1 MKVKELFNLSLKYV
15 VSYRRRYRFLFSAL
29 VLGFCIISVIG
40 SLKDGMA
47 DAIYYSAQNHY
58 SGDIIIAGFEKELEA
73 DHHIYAETVPLIRQK
88 IEEAEINPD
97 KEILRT
103 MQNNADN
110 IIYYNGNAV
119 PLKYVV
125 GVDWDA
131 EADYFGSLTFVEG
144 GPPSGFDDGTIL
156 ISAPVAAYVG
166 AHIGDLVLM
175 ETETLY
181 GQKNTTFFTIG
192 GIVDDR
198 SLFGYYKSFVSR
210 RALNAVIGFAADDCS
225 TIGLFFKDRP
235 GVEAKRKKLQAA
247 LEGVVPLRPLVY
259 DRQAFSDEQDWNWT
273 GVMFFLLTVPVY
285 VSEVT
290 QILQALN
297 IIAYFLYVM
306 MLLIILVSAGV
317 TYRLILHERTKE
329 IGTMRAVGFYA
340 KDIRRVLLVEAFFL
354 ATVSLV
360 TGLFITLFIN
370 WVVSRLSFSWFPS
383 FEIFLKNGRLLAM
396 YNPFATAFNV
406 TAIYAILFLAVYTPS
421 FSLSR
426 GPLPEMLSGA
436 AKG

>member
-1 MKVKELFNLSLKYV
+1 MRVTELCKLSLNYV
-15 VSYRRRYRFLFSAL
+15 VSYRRRYLFLFSAL

-58 SGDIIIAGFEKELEA
+58 SGDIIIAGFEKELDA
-73 DHHIYAETVPLIRQK
+73 DQHIYAETIPLIRQK
-88 IEEAEINPD
+88 IEESGIAPD
-97 KEILRT
+97 KIVLRT
-103 MQNNADN
+103 LENNTDN
-110 IIYYNGNAV
+110 TIYFNGTAV

-131 EADYFGSLTFVEG
+131 EIDYFNSLNFTEGS
-144 GPPSGFDDGTIL
+144 PSPDFDDGTIL
-156 ISAPVAAYVG
+156 ISTPVAAYIG
-166 AHIGDLVLM
+166 ARLGDLVLL

-181 GQKNTTFFTIG
+181 GQKNTAFFTIG
-192 GIVDDR
+192 GVVDDR

-210 RALNAVIGFAADDCS
+210 RALNTVIGFAADDCS
-225 TIGLFFKDRP
+225 TVGLFFGKRA
-235 GVEAKRKKLQAA
+235 GIESKRKKLQAI
-247 LEGVVPLRPLVY
+247 LEDVVPLRPLVH
-259 DRQAFSDEQDWNWT
+259 DRDGFSDQQDWKWT
-273 GVMFFLLTVPVY
+273 GVMFFLLTIPVY

-297 IIAYFLYVM
+297 IIAYFLYIM

-329 IGTMRAVGFYA
+329 IGTMRTLGFYE
-340 KDIRRVLLVEAFFL
+340 KDIRRVLLVESFIL

-360 TGLFITLFIN
+360 TGFCLTLFVN
-370 WVVSRLSFSWFPS
+370 WIVSRLSFSWFPS
-383 FEIFLKNGRLLAM
+383 FEIFLKNGRLQSL
-396 YNPFATAFNV
+396 YNPLMVALNIA
-406 TAIYAILFLAVYTPS
+406 AIYIILITAVYVPS
-421 FSLSR
+421 FRLSR

-436 AKG
+436 GKG

>member
-1 MKVKELFNLSLKYV
+1 MKVTELCKLSLKYV
-15 VSYRRRYRFLFSAL
+15 VSYKRRYLFLFSAL
-29 VLGFCIISVIG
+29 ALGFCIISVIG

-58 SGDIIIAGFEKELEA
+58 SGDIIIAGFEKEINA
-73 DHHIYAETVPLIRQK
+73 DQHIYAETIPLLRQK
-88 IEEAEINPD
+88 IEESDIEPD
-97 KEILRT
+97 KIVLRT
-103 MQNNADN
+103 LENSADN
-110 IIYYNGNAV
+110 TIYYNGTAV

-131 EADYFGSLTFVEG
+131 EIDYFNSLNFTEG
-144 GPPSGFDDGTIL
+144 NPSPDFDDGTIL
-156 ISAPVAAYVG
+156 ISAPVAAYIG
-166 AHIGDLVLM
+166 AHAGDLVLL

-181 GQKNTTFFTIG
+181 GQKNTAFFTIG

-210 RALNAVIGFAADDCS
+210 RALNAVIGFAAGDCS
-225 TIGLFFKDRP
+225 TVGMFFDNP
-235 GVEAKRKKLQAA
+235 AGVESKRKKLQSL

-259 DRQAFSDEQDWNWT
+259 DRDGFSDLKDWNWT
-273 GVMFFLLTVPVY
+273 GVMFFLLTIPVY

-329 IGTMRAVGFYA
+329 IGTMRALGFYE
-340 KDIRRVLLVEAFFL
+340 KDIRRVLRFESFIL

-360 TGLFITLFIN
+360 TGFCFTLFFN
-370 WVVSRLSFSWFPS
+370 WIISRLSFSWFPS

-396 YNPFATAFNV
+396 YNPLVVSLNV
-406 TAIYAILFLAVYTPS
+406 AAIYAILLTAVYVPS
-421 FSLSR
+421 FRLSR
-426 GPLPEMLSGA
+426 SPLPEMLAG
-436 AKG
+436 GR

>member
-1 MKVKELFNLSLKYV
+1 VKVTELGNLAVKYV
-15 VSYRRRYRFLFSAL
+15 VSYRRRYLFLFSAL
-29 VLGFCIISVIG
+29 TLGFCIISVIG

-58 SGDIIIAGFEKELEA
+58 SGDIIIAGFEKELTA
-73 DHHIYAETVPLIRQK
+73 DQHIYAETVPLIRQK
-88 IEEAEINPD
+88 IAEAGIKPD

-103 MQNNADN
+103 MQNDADN
-110 IIYYNGNAV
+110 TLYYNGNAV

-131 EADYFGSLTFVEG
+131 EMDYFNSLNFTGGS
-144 GPPSGFDDGTIL
+144 PSPDFDDSTIL

-166 AHIGDLVLM
+166 ARTGDMVLL
-175 ETETLY
+175 ETETLH
-181 GQKNTTFFTIG
+181 GQKNTAFFTIG

-210 RALNAVIGFAADDCS
+210 RALNAVTGFAADDCS
-225 TIGLFFKDRP
+225 TVGLFFKNRA
-235 GVEAKRKKLQAA
+235 GIEEKRKNLQKL
-247 LEGVVPLRPLVY
+247 LEGTVPLRPLVY
-259 DRQAFSDEQDWNWT
+259 DRDGFDDQKDWNWA
-273 GVMFFLLTVPVY
+273 GVMFFLLTVSVY

-297 IIAYFLYVM
+297 IIAYFLYAM

-329 IGTMRAVGFYA
+329 IGTMRAIGFYD
-340 KDIRRVLLVEAFFL
+340 KDVRRVLLVESFIL

-360 TGLFITLFIN
+360 TGFCLTLFVN
-370 WVVSRLSFSWFPS
+370 WIVSRLSFAWFPS
-383 FEIFLKNGRLLAM
+383 FEIFLKNGRLLAL
-396 YNPFATAFNV
+396 YNPFVVALNV
-406 TAIYAILFLAVYTPS
+406 AAVYAILLAAVYAPS

-436 AKG
+436 CKG